1 MRDENVN
8 IARPPRLEERIGAQE
23 RRKVRSRRQRT
34 NGTWLGFAT
43 FGLIGW
49 SVAVPT
55 LLGIALGVW
64 LDRRHP
70 GQISWTLT
78 LLGVGI
84 FLGCLNAW
92 HWVSREQ
99 RSLREEAEENGH
111 E

>member
-1 MRDENVN
+1 MSADGKSAPPPPLDERV
-8 IARPPRLEERIGAQE
+8 GAQE
-23 RRKVRSRRQRT
+23 RRKVRARRQAT
-34 NGTWLGFAT
+34 NGIWLGFAT

-55 LLGIALGVW
+55 LLGIALGIW
-64 LDRRHP
+64 LDHYHP
-70 GQISWTLT
+70 MALSWTLT

-92 HWVSREQ
+92 HWVSREH
-99 RSLREEAEENGH
+99 RTLREEAEENGH

>member
-1 MRDENVN
+1 MRAEDSKG
-8 IARPPRLEERIGAQE
+8 ARPLLDERVGAQE
-23 RRKVRSRRQRT
+23 RRKVRARRKGT
-34 NGTWLGFAT
+34 NGIWLGFAT

-55 LLGIALGVW
+55 LLGTALGMW

-70 GQISWTLT
+70 GPLSWTLT
-78 LLGVGI
+78 LLGAGI

-92 HWVSREQ
+92 HWVTREH
-99 RSLREEAEENGH
+99 RTLREETEENGH